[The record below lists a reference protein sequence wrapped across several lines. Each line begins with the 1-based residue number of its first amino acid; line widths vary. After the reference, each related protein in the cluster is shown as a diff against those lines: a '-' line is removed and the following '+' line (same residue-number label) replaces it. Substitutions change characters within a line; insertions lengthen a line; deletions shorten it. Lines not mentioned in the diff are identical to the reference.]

1 MPGAAN
7 ICGQPSL
14 CIIASGAN
22 LLAGAG
28 VRLPMLGS
36 TWVGKDAAIP
46 DSVLHVGRKRVSLNY
61 NKSIHQQG
69 GRFSFRKMLFVQI
82 PTFMSLILKKKKKE
96 KKERN
101 KRSWEHTASF
111 NTRAKKTLVTICNSV
126 FWWISLYSGFEQ
138 LFVFSW
144 VKADSCWPALD

>member
-28 VRLPMLGS
+28 VGLPMLGS

-82 PTFMSLILKKKKKE
+82 PTFMSLILKKRKRKKKKE
-96 KKERN
+96 IKEVENIQLHLTHVQR
-101 KRSWEHTASF
+101 KLLSLSVTPSSDGF
-111 NTRAKKTLVTICNSV
+111 PYTRVLNS
-126 FWWISLYSGFEQ
+126 Y
-138 LFVFSW
+138 LFFHE
-144 VKADSCWPALD
+144 